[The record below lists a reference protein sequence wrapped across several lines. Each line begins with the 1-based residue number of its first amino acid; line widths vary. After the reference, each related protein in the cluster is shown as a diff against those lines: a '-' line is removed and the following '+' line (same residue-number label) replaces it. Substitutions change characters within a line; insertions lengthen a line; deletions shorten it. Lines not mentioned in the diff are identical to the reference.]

1 MAAVIDYLPDMLK
14 EIREFKA
21 LAESYDVSLKDATR
35 ALRKV
40 YNEQFVAEADEQGLA
55 VYERFLGISAGEL
68 DTIEER
74 RFRIMA
80 RFYENAPYTLKSL
93 EKNLAVLCGE
103 DGFTINRE
111 LAEFYI
117 KIRLSL
123 TSKKNMKIVERL
135 LERILPANMIYE
147 VELMYNQWNMVSD
160 KTWGELSE
168 RSWRDVREEA
178 L

>member
-117 KIRLSL
+117 KIRLAL

-168 RSWRDVREEA
+168 RSWTDVREEA